1 MGPGRASPFTP
12 DWRAV
17 AIANRYAIAPG
28 VVQLASGA
36 QVEVMPGAL
45 FSSSGA
51 VFTAAGALFT
61 TAMTL
66 GSSGTAVANPNPV
79 AQSVT
84 VSGGTVSGI
93 SISGVST
100 GQTSGTF
107 TVPVGGTIAVTYSV
121 APTFT
126 VADIA
131 PGSTQYPFVSGVLAG
146 YLAAYP
152 NGPQVS

>member
-1 MGPGRASPFTP
+1 M
-12 DWRAV
+12 
-17 AIANRYAIAPG
+17 ANRYAISPG

-36 QVEVMPGAL
+36 CVDVVPGSLWDSA
-45 FSSSGA
+45 SAVVTGA
-51 VFTAAGALFT
+51 PALFT
-61 TAMTL
+61 TAMSRGAT
-66 GSSGTAVANPNPV
+66 GVAVANPNPV

-84 VSGGTVSGI
+84 VSGGTVTGI
-93 SISGVST
+93 SVNGVST

-107 TVPVGGTIAVTYSV
+107 TVPVGGTISIAYSV

-131 PGSTQYPFVSGVLAG
+131 PAAGTYPGVNSVIAG
-146 YLAAYP
+146 YLAVYP